1 MFDLTWLRPRTT
13 SNQKGLPN
21 IKFKCGTRHVVSGS
35 MVWCWECGW
44 WLETHLQRVASA
56 FGIIV
61 IYTVRV
67 HNAKKNDELDDMHHG
82 TPRHDCNVAHCTPHT
97 RNCCGSTH
105 ICGKSPH
112 VHALTPLEWSG
123 RSAHVGQVQGGSLG
137 DPSPGVA
144 LGP

>member
-1 MFDLTWLRPRTT
+1 M
-13 SNQKGLPN
+13 
-21 IKFKCGTRHVVSGS
+21 VSGS

-56 FGIIV
+56 FGIII

-112 VHALTPLEWSG
+112 VHGLTPLEWYG
-123 RSAHVGQVQGGSLG
+123 CTCWTSAR
-137 DPSPGVA
+137 GVPLETLHLEWHWDLETGYERKVIA
-144 LGP
+144 SANMTTNTKKK